1 MWLSI
6 LAVSG
11 GAALGANARWL
22 LGLWLNHYYPALP
35 LGTLV
40 ANTLGGYLIGLFVAL
55 FSEHPQLS
63 PEWRLFLVTGLF
75 GALTTFSSFTAEILA
90 NLQAGRPGLAVAG
103 IALHLGGS
111 LIFAWL
117 GMLSVTLARNLIGAM
132 S

>member
-11 GAALGANARWL
+11 GAVLGANARWL

-35 LGTLV
+35 LGTLA

-90 NLQAGRPGLAVAG
+90 NLQAGRQGLALAG

-132 S
+132 P